1 MPPPEVDR
9 FQKEGIE
16 EEMKNRVWQGVR
28 ENLAALTDWQSEC
41 FFIYKHLSKQRK
53 IHVVPKHKAYYFC
66 PICVIFILVIS
77 LDYH

>member
-28 ENLAALTDWQSEC
+28 ENLAALTDWQSE
-41 FFIYKHLSKQRK
+41 
-53 IHVVPKHKAYYFC
+53 
-66 PICVIFILVIS
+66 
-77 LDYH
+77 

>member
-28 ENLAALTDWQSEC
+28 ENLAALTD
-41 FFIYKHLSKQRK
+41 
-53 IHVVPKHKAYYFC
+53 
-66 PICVIFILVIS
+66 
-77 LDYH
+77 